1 MQKKEMVNKKE
12 RPMLFSGLMVL
23 AILAGNKTQTR
34 RVVKNI
40 PHGDHHGTDI
50 MDWPLSYCK
59 TESSGRHFLAVQT
72 DVDDNDRKEI
82 FCPYG
87 QVGDKL
93 WVRETWQ
100 THCDQDHLSPR
111 DLDHNS
117 AIQYP
122 ATYDG
127 WVSKK
132 RPSIF
137 MPRWASRILL
147 EITSI
152 SVERLHDISV
162 EDAKAEGIEPIHWP
176 DLSIKYP
183 DYVSKTKGRRITN
196 LFPKQSY
203 FTLWESINGRKSL
216 ESNPW
221 VWVVEFKRV
230 EVRDEI

>member
-1 MQKKEMVNKKE
+1 MQKKEMVKPKE
-12 RPMLFSGLMVL
+12 RPILFSAPMVQATL
-23 AILAGNKTQTR
+23 DNRKTMTR
-34 RVVKNI
+34 RVVKLPKKARWGNDYDGQVVFDDGSTFGHEM
-40 PHGDHHGTDI
+40 P
-50 MDWPLSYCK
+50 
-59 TESSGRHFLAVQT
+59 
-72 DVDDNDRKEI
+72 VDEMR
-82 FCPYG
+82 CPYG
-87 QVGDKL
+87 AVGDRL

-100 THCDQDHLSPR
+100 THCDQDHLSLRDIPR
-111 DLDHNS
+111 GS

-147 EITSI
+147 EITGI
-152 SVERLHDISV
+152 RVERLHDISV

-176 DLSIKYP
+176 DLSIKYLN
-183 DYVSKTKGRRITN
+183 YVSKIKGRRVTN
-196 LFPKQSY
+196 LLPKQSY

-221 VWVVEFKRV
+221 VWVIEFKRV